1 MDSIK
6 YKNYTIVIFEQE
18 PNVEYPVDDT
28 VEDLDPECI
37 GTHGYRVYKNDELIY
52 EVCRLTPSKRH
63 WLPTREAWIKD
74 HVSRAP
80 ANLIIRFSVP
90 MVDQE
95 PAGSW
100 PHTSTVVTAG
110 ATCPAPKQGNQCKDC
125 RNCWNKDIKNI
136 SYGQH

>member
-52 EVCRLTPSKRH
+52 EDATNQ
-63 WLPTREAWIKD
+63 WD
-74 HVSRAP
+74 HGACLENAKQDIDRGY
-80 ANLIIRFSVP
+80 
-90 MVDQE
+90 VDSLVE
-95 PAGSW
+95 E
-100 PHTSTVVTAG
+100 
-110 ATCPAPKQGNQCKDC
+110 D
-125 RNCWNKDIKNI
+125 
-136 SYGQH
+136 